1 MKAKIKL
8 LEERIQQVVGRL
20 QNLTQE
26 RDRLQDELSLL
37 REKLESL
44 ESEGP
49 SGYTDGVPDPAWS
62 AKLGEI
68 RNALQEA
75 ITELRRE

>member
-20 QNLTQE
+20 QDLTQE

-37 REKLESL
+37 RERLESL
-44 ESEGP
+44 ECEAP
-49 SGYTDGVPDPAWS
+49 SGYPNGVPDPAWT
-62 AKLGEI
+62 ARLGEI
-68 RNALQEA
+68 RNALKEA